1 MNQKLIIVIAIV
13 VAIAA
18 GAYVSIAVAPS
29 FGHKEPEFV
38 RLYPQPRELAEVALT
53 DQHGEAFTKQ
63 QLEGKWTLAF
73 VGYTYCP
80 DVCPTTLA
88 ELKSIYPQLKEIKTD
103 NPLQV
108 LFLSVDPNRDKT
120 ERLKEYIDFFNSEFV
135 AASAKHKIL
144 FPLVR
149 SMGMLYSLTD
159 PADDPDYL
167 VSHSASVV
175 VINPQAQVIGRFQ
188 PSAEP
193 GQVAIS
199 DGQQILADMPALM
212 R

>member
-1 MNQKLIIVIAIV
+1 MKQKIIIAVAIV
-13 VAIAA
+13 FAIVA
-18 GAYVSIAVAPS
+18 GAYVSLVVAPS
-29 FGHKEPEFV
+29 LSSKEPEFV

-53 DQHGEAFTKQ
+53 DQNGKDFTKQ

-88 ELKSIYPQLKEIKTD
+88 ELKSIYPDLKAIKTD
-103 NPLQV
+103 NPLQI

-120 ERLKEYIDFFNSEFV
+120 ERLKEYIDFFNPEFI

-149 SMGMLYSLTD
+149 SMGMLYSLSD

-188 PSAEP
+188 PTAEP

-199 DGQQILADMPALM
+199 DGQQILADMPVLVN
-212 R
+212 

>member
-1 MNQKLIIVIAIV
+1 MNQKLTVIIATV
-13 VAIAA
+13 VAIAS
-18 GAYVSIAVAPS
+18 GVYVALFVAPS
-29 FGHKEPEFV
+29 LSPSEPEFI
-38 RLYPQPRELAEVALT
+38 RLYPQPRELAEVSLINQ
-53 DQHGEAFTKQ
+53 DGEAFTKQ
-63 QLEGKWTLAF
+63 NLQDKWTLAF

-88 ELKSIYPQLKEIKTD
+88 ELKNVYPELKAIETEYPI
-103 NPLQV
+103 QV
-108 LFLSVDPNRDKT
+108 LFLSVDPNRDKP
-120 ERLKEYIDFFNSEFV
+120 ERLKEYIDFFNPEFI

-188 PSAEP
+188 PAAEP

-199 DGQQILADMPALM
+199 DAQQILADMPVLM
-212 R
+212 Q

>member
-1 MNQKLIIVIAIV
+1 MKQKLIVAIAIV

-18 GAYVSIAVAPS
+18 GAYVSLVVAPTLNP
-29 FGHKEPEFV
+29 KEPEFV
-38 RLYPQPRELAEVALT
+38 RLYPQPRELADVALI
-53 DQHGEAFTKQ
+53 DQHGQDFTKTE
-63 QLEGKWTLAF
+63 LEGKWTLAF

-88 ELKSIYPQLKEIKTD
+88 ELKGIYPQLKAIKSD

-120 ERLKEYIDFFNSEFV
+120 ERLKEYIDFFNPEFV
-135 AASAKHKIL
+135 AASAQHKVL

-149 SMGMLYSLTD
+149 SMGMLYAISD
-159 PADDPDYL
+159 PTDDPDYL

-188 PSAEP
+188 PSAAP

-199 DGQQILADMPALM
+199 DSQQILADMPALM
-212 R
+212 N

>member
-1 MNQKLIIVIAIV
+1 MKQKLIIVIAVV
-13 VAIAA
+13 VAVAA
-18 GAYVSIAVAPS
+18 GAYVSLVAAPS
-29 FGHKEPEFV
+29 SSTAEAEFI

-53 DQHGEAFTKQ
+53 DQHGSAFTKQ
-63 QLEGKWTLAF
+63 QLQGRWTLAF

-88 ELKSIYPQLKEIKTD
+88 ELKSIYPELKAIKTD

-120 ERLKEYIDFFNSEFV
+120 ERLKEYIDFFNPDFV
-135 AASAKHKIL
+135 AASAEHKIL

-149 SMGMLYSLTD
+149 SMGMLYAMSD
-159 PADDPDYL
+159 PTDDPDYL

-175 VINPQAQVIGRFQ
+175 VINPEAQVIGRFQ
-188 PSAEP
+188 PTAEP

-199 DGQQILADMPALM
+199 DAQQILADMPVLM